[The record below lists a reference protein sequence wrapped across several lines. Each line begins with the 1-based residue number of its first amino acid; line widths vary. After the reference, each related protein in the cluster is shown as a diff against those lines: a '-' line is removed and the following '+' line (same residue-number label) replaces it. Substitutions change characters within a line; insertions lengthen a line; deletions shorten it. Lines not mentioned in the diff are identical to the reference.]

1 MTAVAAGDGFSL
13 RLPLAMSVLLHVAA
27 AAALVFVRGTPRA
40 PSAPIY
46 RVSLIAAPPG
56 ERAIGV
62 VQPNPPAETPPA
74 SAATSPA
81 PPPRARE
88 TPAPEKMTLPVK
100 APASRVL
107 KTATPNASKTATP
120 AAAKSA
126 SSSPAKKAPA
136 PVAGGGPVGGRGA
149 DVANVKADGIAFP
162 YPVYLANIVR
172 QIALNFKPS
181 ARGALTAEVSFM
193 IRRDGTVAG
202 ARLTRRSSVYSFDQ
216 DALAAIELASRAFGP
231 LPDGFSDDVLPVVFS
246 FDPHLIH

>member
-13 RLPLAMSVLLHVAA
+13 RLPLTMSVLLHVGA
-27 AAALVFVRGTPRA
+27 AAALLYVRTTPRA
-40 PSAPIY
+40 PTAPVY

-62 VQPNPPAETPPA
+62 VQPTPPA
-74 SAATSPA
+74 VTAPAAGG
-81 PPPRARE
+81 PPPNARE
-88 TPAPEKMTLPVK
+88 TPVPERMAVPAKA
-100 APASRVL
+100 APARVA
-107 KTATPNASKTATP
+107 KTVTP
-120 AAAKSA
+120 AAAKPSA
-126 SSSPAKKAPA
+126 PSAAKSATPTKAKGAA
-136 PVAGGGPVGGRGA
+136 PPAGGGPEGGRGA

-181 ARGALTAEVSFM
+181 AHGALTAEVAFM

-231 LPDGFSDDVLPVVFS
+231 LPDGFADDVLPVVFS
-246 FDPHLIH
+246 FDPRLIH